1 MGLSRAPVVRTI
13 LTASVLYGVFVV
25 GLPVLILRL
34 TDGISMLAAG
44 IDRARWLGLALAG
57 CGIYV
62 YVWSAARLLRAGTS
76 AVPGGQPTF
85 LVTDG
90 WYAVTRHPLLLGVV
104 MILLGE
110 AFFFS
115 SWALLG
121 YALTYWL
128 WLTAFV
134 VMKEEPDM
142 RRTFGPHFDA
152 YCRDVPRWIPRLS
165 WPGGDDEAASG
176 STHGA

>member
-1 MGLSRAPVVRTI
+1 MGPSLAPVVRTI

-25 GLPVLILRL
+25 GLPALILRR
-34 TDGISMLAAG
+34 TDGISMLATG
-44 IDRARWLGLALAG
+44 IGRARWLGFVLAG
-57 CGIYV
+57 CGIYL
-62 YVWSAARLLRAGTS
+62 YVWSAARLLRGGTS
-76 AVPGGQPTF
+76 AIPGGKPTV

-90 WYAVTRHPLLLGVV
+90 WYALTRHPLLLGVV

-110 AFFFS
+110 ALFFS

-152 YCRDVPRWIPRLS
+152 YRRDVPRWIPRPS
-165 WPGGDDEAASG
+165 RPGRPR
-176 STHGA
+176 